1 MMIMKKL
8 MISMACCAFV
18 APLAFGDGLQTAYAY
33 ITERGLTV
41 QGTTPA
47 ITVEGGEV
55 AGYQPAKT
63 LVVHNQGRGQYLL
76 EGTGHVVN
84 SRGDR
89 VQGAVRAG
97 TRVHVYFANVRG
109 VRTIDH
115 VVVD

>member
-1 MMIMKKL
+1 MIMKKL

-18 APLAFGDGLQTAYAY
+18 APLALGDGLQTAYAY